1 MLISEDYLKMIR
13 LINKIYIKEINSLNN
28 ILRKSTTK
36 DKNNSITNL

>member
-13 LINKIYIKEINSLNN
+13 SINKIYIKEINSLNN